1 MSSLPRFMISTLRT
15 LLCSALLSQ
24 PDLLIADP
32 ESVSIVH
39 LYVSALYPLNTLRN
53 SFARDLK
60 SGR

>member
-1 MSSLPRFMISTLRT
+1 MISTLRT

-32 ESVSIVH
+32 EPVSIVH

-53 SFARDLK
+53 SVARDLK